1 MAARLSYMFDTSV
14 FTHMQHRSVVA
25 SMDELEGEM
34 VVANMT
40 CLEYG
45 FSAVSAA
52 QWVARQEVIAGLAQV
67 AETIN
72 VDFVRGLEVQ
82 QLLAERG
89 LKGRKP
95 PDLLIAAMAE
105 RLGAIVVH
113 YDNDYALI
121 SDVTGQPNHW
131 IVPQGSLAPTATGKD

>member
-14 FTHMQHRSVVA
+14 FTHMQHRSVGA
-25 SMDELEGEM
+25 SLDELEGEM
-34 VVANMT
+34 LVSNMA

-45 FSAVSAA
+45 FSAASAA
-52 QWVARQEVIAGLAQV
+52 QWLARQDVIVGLAKV
-67 AETIN
+67 AETIH
-72 VDFVRGLEVQ
+72 VDFVRALEVQ

-95 PDLLIAAMAE
+95 PDLVIAAMAE

-121 SDVTGQPNHW
+121 GNITGQPNQW
-131 IVPQGSLAPTATGKD
+131 IVPQGSLAST